1 MDYRLNF
8 FFVWRHFDTLL
19 EGLRLSLEITGLTIL
34 IGLIGGFIVALLR
47 MSRVRLL
54 AWPATAFIEFFRC
67 TPMLVQIVWV
77 FYCLPILFGLAIS
90 PFASALLALSLNL
103 TAFNAEAYR
112 AAIQA
117 IPRAHLDAGVALGL
131 SAFQRIRTIILPQ
144 AMRLAAP
151 VLMTNGVGCFQQSAL
166 VSIVA
171 IADLMYQGKLLA
183 TQTYRP
189 IETLTT
195 VALLYF
201 AIAFPIS
208 QAVKWVED
216 RLAAK
221 IGG

>member
-1 MDYRLNF
+1 MNYQLNF
-8 FFVWRHFDTLL
+8 FFVWRHFDMLL
-19 EGLRLSLEITGLTIL
+19 EGLRVSLEITGLTIL
-34 IGLIGGFIVALLR
+34 IGLVAGFVVALMR
-47 MSRVRLL
+47 MSRLRVV

-77 FYCLPILFGLAIS
+77 FYCLPILFGLAID
-90 PFASALLALSLNL
+90 PFESALLALSLNL

-117 IPRAHLDAGVALGL
+117 IPHAHLDAGVALGL
-131 SAFQRIRTIILPQ
+131 SPFQRVRTIILPQ
-144 AMRLAAP
+144 AIRMAVP
-151 VLMTNGVGCFQQSAL
+151 VLMTNGIGAFQQSAL

-195 VALLYF
+195 VAFLYF
-201 AIAFPIS
+201 AIAFPIA
-208 QAVKWVED
+208 QAVKLVED

>member
-1 MDYRLNF
+1 MDYNLNF
-8 FFVWRHFDTLL
+8 FFVWQHFDTLL
-19 EGLRLSLEITGLTIL
+19 EGLLLSLQITGLSVV
-34 IGLIGGFIVALLR
+34 IGLVAGFLVALLR
-47 MSRVRLL
+47 LSPLRLL
-54 AWPATAFIEFFRC
+54 SWPATAFIEFFRC

-77 FYCLPILFGLAIS
+77 FYCLPILFGLAIG
-90 PFASALLALSLNL
+90 PFESALLALSLNL

-117 IPRAHLDAGVALGL
+117 IPRAHLDAAVALGL
-131 SAFQRIRTIILPQ
+131 SPLDRIRHIVLPQ
-144 AMRLAAP
+144 AIRTAVP
-151 VLMTNGVGCFQQSAL
+151 VLMTNAIGTFQQSAL
-166 VSIVA
+166 VSVIA

-195 VALLYF
+195 VAFLYF
-201 AIAFPIS
+201 AIAFPIAQS
-208 QAVKWVED
+208 VKRVED

>member
-1 MDYRLNF
+1 MDYKLNF

-19 EGLRLSLEITGLTIL
+19 EGLLLSLEITGLTIL
-34 IGLIGGFIVALLR
+34 IGLVGGFLVALLR
-47 MSRVRLL
+47 MSPVRLL
-54 AWPATAFIEFFRC
+54 SWPATAFIEFFRC

-77 FYCLPILFGLAIS
+77 FYCLPILFGVALS

-117 IPRAHLDAGVALGL
+117 IPHAHLDAGVALGL
-131 SAFQRIRTIILPQ
+131 SWFQRVRTIVLPQ
-144 AMRLAAP
+144 ALRLAVP
-151 VLMTNGVGCFQQSAL
+151 VLMTNGIGCFQQSAL

-201 AIAFPIS
+201 AIAFPIG

-216 RLAAK
+216 RLAAR

>member
-1 MDYRLNF
+1 MNYQLNF
-8 FFVWRHFDTLL
+8 FFVWRHFGMLL
-19 EGLRLSLEITGLTIL
+19 DGLRVSLEITGLTIL
-34 IGLIGGFIVALLR
+34 IGLAAGFVVALMR
-47 MSRVRLL
+47 MSRLRLL

-77 FYCLPILFGLAIS
+77 FYCLPILFGLAID
-90 PFASALLALSLNL
+90 PFESALLALSLNL

-131 SAFQRIRTIILPQ
+131 SPFQRVRTIVLPQ
-144 AMRLAAP
+144 AIRMAVP
-151 VLMTNGVGCFQQSAL
+151 VLMTNGIGAFQQSAL
-166 VSIVA
+166 VSLVA
-171 IADLMYQGKLLA
+171 IADLMYEGKLLA

-195 VALLYF
+195 VAFLYF
-201 AIAFPIS
+201 AIAFPIA
-208 QAVKWVED
+208 QAVKLVED

>member
-8 FFVWRHFDTLL
+8 FFVWRHFDMLL
-19 EGLRLSLEITGLTIL
+19 EGLKLSLEITGLTVL
-34 IGLIGGFIVALLR
+34 IGLVGGFLVALLR
-47 MSRVRLL
+47 MSRRRVL

-77 FYCLPILFGLAIS
+77 FYCLPILFGLSLS
-90 PFASALLALSLNL
+90 PFASALLALGLNL

-131 SAFQRIRTIILPQ
+131 SSSQRVRKIVLPQ
-144 AMRLAAP
+144 AIRLAAP
-151 VLMTNGVGCFQQSAL
+151 VLMTNGIGAFQQSAL

-171 IADLMYQGKLLA
+171 IADLMYQGRLLA
-183 TQTYRP
+183 AQTYRP

-201 AIAFPIS
+201 VIAFPVA
-208 QAVKWVED
+208 QAVKLVED
-216 RLAAK
+216 RLAAR

>member
-1 MDYRLNF
+1 MSYELNF
-8 FFVWRHFDTLL
+8 FFVWRNLEMLL
-19 EGLRLSLEITGLTIL
+19 EGLALSLQLTGLSIA
-34 IGLIGGFIVALLR
+34 IGLTAGFVVALLR
-47 MSRVRLL
+47 MSPLRLL
-54 AWPATAFIEFFRC
+54 SIPATAFIEFFRC
-67 TPMLVQIVWV
+67 TPMLVQLIWV
-77 FYCLPILFGLAIS
+77 FYCLPILFDWSIG
-90 PFASALLALSLNL
+90 PFASALLALGLN
-103 TAFNAEAYR
+103 TAAFNAEAYR

-131 SAFQRIRTIILPQ
+131 SHLQRIRYIVLPQ
-144 AMRLAAP
+144 SFRMAAP
-151 VLMTNGVGCFQQSAL
+151 VLMTNGVGIFQQSAL
-166 VSIVA
+166 VSVIA

-201 AIAFPIS
+201 VIAFPVT
-208 QAVKWVED
+208 QTVKWVED

>member
-1 MDYRLNF
+1 MNYQLNF

-19 EGLRLSLEITGLTIL
+19 EGLKVSLEITGLTIL
-34 IGLIGGFIVALLR
+34 IGLAAGFVVALMR
-47 MSRVRLL
+47 MSRLRLL

-77 FYCLPILFGLAIS
+77 FYCLPIVVGLAID
-90 PFASALLALSLNL
+90 PFESALLALSLNL

-131 SAFQRIRTIILPQ
+131 SPFQRVRTIILPQ
-144 AMRLAAP
+144 ALRMAVP
-151 VLMTNGVGCFQQSAL
+151 VLMTNGIGAFQQSAL

-195 VALLYF
+195 VAFLYF
-201 AIAFPIS
+201 AIAFPIA
-208 QAVKWVED
+208 QAVKLVED

>member
-8 FFVWRHFDTLL
+8 FFVWRHFDMLL
-19 EGLRLSLEITGLTIL
+19 EGLRVSLEITALTIL
-34 IGLIGGFIVALLR
+34 IGLIGGFPVALMRL
-47 MSRVRLL
+47 SRQRLL
-54 AWPATAFIEFFRC
+54 AWPATAFIEIFRC

-77 FYCLPILFGLAIS
+77 FYCLPILFGLSIS
-90 PFASALLALSLNL
+90 PFASALLALGLNL
-103 TAFNAEAYR
+103 AAFNAEAYR

-131 SAFQRIRTIILPQ
+131 SPWQRVRTIVLPQ
-144 AMRLAAP
+144 ALRLALP
-151 VLMTNGVGCFQQSAL
+151 VLMTNGIGAFQQSAL
-166 VSIVA
+166 VSLVA

-201 AIAFPIS
+201 AIAFPVA
-208 QAVKWVED
+208 QAVKLVED
-216 RLAAK
+216 RLAAR

>member
-8 FFVWRHFDTLL
+8 FFVWRHFGMLL
-19 EGLRLSLEITGLTIL
+19 GGLRLSLEITGLTIL
-34 IGLIGGFIVALLR
+34 IGVALGFVVALMR
-47 MSRVRLL
+47 MSRRRLL
-54 AWPATAFIEFFRC
+54 AWPAGAFIEFFRC

-90 PFASALLALSLNL
+90 PFGSALLALSLNL

-131 SAFQRIRTIILPQ
+131 SPFQRVRTIVLPQ
-144 AMRLAAP
+144 AIRLAVP
-151 VLMTNGVGCFQQSAL
+151 VLMTNGIGAFQQSAL

-201 AIAFPIS
+201 AIAFPIA
-208 QAVKWVED
+208 QAVKMVED

>member
-1 MDYRLNF
+1 MDYSLNF
-8 FFVWRHFDTLL
+8 FFVWQHFGTLL
-19 EGLRLSLEITGLTIL
+19 EGLVLSLQITGLSIA
-34 IGLIGGFIVALLR
+34 IGLVAGFFVALLR
-47 MSRVRLL
+47 LSPLRLL
-54 AWPATAFIEFFRC
+54 SWPAIAFIEFFRC

-77 FYCLPILFGLAIS
+77 FYCLPILFGLAIG
-90 PFASALLALSLNL
+90 PFESALLALSLNL

-117 IPRAHLDAGVALGL
+117 IPRAHLDAAVALGL
-131 SAFQRIRTIILPQ
+131 SPLARIRHIVLPQ
-144 AMRLAAP
+144 AMRMAVP
-151 VLMTNGVGCFQQSAL
+151 VLMTNGIGTFQQSAL
-166 VSIVA
+166 VSIIA

-195 VALLYF
+195 VAFLYF
-201 AIAFPIS
+201 AIAFPIA
-208 QAVKWVED
+208 QIVKRVED

>member
-8 FFVWRHFDTLL
+8 FFVWRHLDTLL

-34 IGLIGGFIVALLR
+34 IGLIAGFLVALMR
-47 MSRVRLL
+47 MSPLRLL

-77 FYCLPILFGLAIS
+77 FYCLPILFGLALS

-131 SAFQRIRTIILPQ
+131 SPLQRVRTIVLPQ
-144 AMRLAAP
+144 AIRLAVP
-151 VLMTNGVGCFQQSAL
+151 VLMTNGIGCFQQSAL

-195 VALLYF
+195 VAFLYF
-201 AIAFPIS
+201 AIAFPIA

-221 IGG
+221 FGG

>member
-1 MDYRLNF
+1 MDYHLNF
-8 FFVWRHFDTLL
+8 FFVWRHFGMLL
-19 EGLRLSLEITGLTIL
+19 EGLRLSLEITGLTIA
-34 IGLIGGFIVALLR
+34 IGLVGGFLMALLR
-47 MSRVRLL
+47 MSRLRVL

-90 PFASALLALSLNL
+90 PFESALLALSLNL

-131 SAFQRIRTIILPQ
+131 SPFQRVRTIVLPQ
-144 AMRLAAP
+144 AIRLATP
-151 VLMTNGVGCFQQSAL
+151 VLMTNGVGAFQQSAL

-195 VALLYF
+195 VAFLYF
-201 AIAFPIS
+201 AIAFPVG
-208 QAVKWVED
+208 QVVKWVED